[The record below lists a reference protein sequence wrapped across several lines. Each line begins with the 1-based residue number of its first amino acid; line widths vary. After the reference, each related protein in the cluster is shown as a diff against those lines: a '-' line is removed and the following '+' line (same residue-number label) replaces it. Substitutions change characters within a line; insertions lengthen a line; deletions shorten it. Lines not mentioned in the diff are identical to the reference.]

1 MKIYHE
7 ILGKLIELENLIKQ
21 NEQLQVE
28 LIEKQEELSQ
38 KITEHQEK
46 IKKQAIIYLRVDYGL
61 ELNINK

>member
-1 MKIYHE
+1 MKIYYE
-7 ILGKLIELENLIKQ
+7 ILGKLIELEDLIKQ

-46 IKKQAIIYLRVDYGL
+46 IKKQAIIYLKADYGL